1 MDWQERIRKQVRK
14 NKEEASKKESGGS
27 KYERTRRKQVSKN
40 KEEASKK
47 EQGSK

>member
-27 KYERTRRKQVSKN
+27 KYEKIRRKQVRKN
-40 KEEASKK
+40 KEASKK
-47 EQGSK
+47 E